1 VCVGVGDGSVKV
13 LAYLASLVL
22 ILAGVFCLRRWVAV
36 GFVIL
41 VLGSGLSMGG
51 PVLILAGFFYLRWW
65 VLWVSALW
73 FLDPVL
79 VTVEEMRWYCCLR

>member
-22 ILAGVFCLRRWVAV
+22 ILAEVFCLRQWVAV
-36 GFVIL
+36 GFVLL

-51 PVLILAGFFYLRWW
+51 PVLILAGFFCLRWW

-79 VTVEEMRWYCCLR
+79 VTVEEMGWYCCLR